1 MKQFIF
7 SPARNESMPCSIF
20 SPYVIW
26 QDFFFFATL
35 EGIKGYF
42 IVCLIW
48 TFLMR
53 CLIIFSF
60 MVSLVVWVY
69 SFVKNLFKF
78 WDNFVV
84 CHMITEYDNSLY
96 FVYKSFV
103 NLRVTNNLSE
113 LLSSVFA
120 LFMVTFYEY

>member
-1 MKQFIF
+1 
-7 SPARNESMPCSIF
+7 
-20 SPYVIW
+20 
-26 QDFFFFATL
+26 
-35 EGIKGYF
+35 
-42 IVCLIW
+42 
-48 TFLMR
+48 MR